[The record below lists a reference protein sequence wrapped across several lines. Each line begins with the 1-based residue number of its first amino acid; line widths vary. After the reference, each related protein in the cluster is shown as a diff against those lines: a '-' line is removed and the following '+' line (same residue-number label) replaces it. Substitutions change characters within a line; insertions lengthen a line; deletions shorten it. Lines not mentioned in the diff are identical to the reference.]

1 MNKLDERNDKQTSSH
16 ARFKR
21 EIGSPVTKEI
31 PSSAKPWMLKEPR
44 TNEQE
49 CNSNEKEQSEDA
61 ADEGQTDTPEQTD
74 AIPDGYD
81 SDSMFSS
88 DSAVST

>member
-1 MNKLDERNDKQTSSH
+1 MKETTSKPLHMPDS
-16 ARFKR
+16 R
-21 EIGSPVTKEI
+21 EKVTKEI

-49 CNSNEKEQSEDA
+49 GNSNENQQSEDA
-61 ADEGQTDTPEQTD
+61 EPIADEGQTGTPEQTD

-81 SDSMFSS
+81 SDSMFSC